1 MDKNTKYI
9 IQNHLYWAENGI
21 SKEEIYET
29 CKKAKNDVFCN
40 PRMYKVKEILNYK
53 LQSKEIFS
61 ASDYEKI
68 TFLWTHLSDDEID
81 LSFLKYCI
89 NIEEINI
96 SCYNETNLESLRYN
110 TKLKKIIAHN
120 NKITNIEALYY
131 HTDLE
136 HLNIENNPCNTIKP
150 IAHLKKLRRIELG
163 LIDNEIDVLN
173 ILKNNPA
180 CVVHYVIKGGEID
193 FENFIFP
200 YYRMTIIQN
209 ESKIEMILFG
219 IEQAHPESN
228 WIEIP
233 KKLMENEEY
242 VEKKNKKLL
251 QEMSSRLEKITNRPT
266 TIDKENTQ
274 LYWDYYQ
281 FDYVLNFD

>member
-29 CKKAKNDVFCN
+29 CKKAKDDVFCN
-40 PRMYKVKEILNYK
+40 PNMYKVQEILDYK
-53 LQSKEIFS
+53 IQSKEIFS

-68 TFLWTHLSDDEID
+68 TFLWTHLSDEDID
-81 LSFLKYCI
+81 LSFLKYCS
-89 NIEEINI
+89 NLGEINI
-96 SCYNETNLESLRYN
+96 SCYNETNLESLRNN
-110 TKLKKIIAHN
+110 TKLKKIIAHD
-120 NKITNIEALYY
+120 NKITNIEALYN
-131 HTDLE
+131 HNDLE
-136 HLNIENNPCNTIKP
+136 HLNIENNPCTSIKP
-150 IAHLKKLRRIELG
+150 IAHLKKIKRLELG
-163 LIDNEIDVLN
+163 LIENEIDVLN

-180 CVVHYVIKGGEID
+180 CVVHYLIKGGEID

-200 YYRMTIIQN
+200 YYRMSIIQN

-242 VEKKNKKLL
+242 VEKKNKKLF
-251 QEMSSRLEKITNRPT
+251 QEMTKRLEKITNRI
-266 TIDKENTQ
+266 TIIDEDKTHFYLN
-274 LYWDYYQ
+274 YYQ
-281 FDYVLNFD
+281 SNYVLNFD